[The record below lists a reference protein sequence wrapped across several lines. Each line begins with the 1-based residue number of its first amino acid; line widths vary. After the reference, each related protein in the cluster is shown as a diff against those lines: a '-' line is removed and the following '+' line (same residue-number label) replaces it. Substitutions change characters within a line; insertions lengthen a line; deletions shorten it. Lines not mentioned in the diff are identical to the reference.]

1 MKWRKRT
8 IKIKKEILLKSPTS
22 FQSQIRLKL
31 IENSLKAIEPNPQ
44 KGFISLFTTRQN
56 SKKAVKDLSMQ
67 FNFHQ
72 KRTVRGTKWKRKT
85 SFLEDD
91 LKFVFLQDS
100 NDLVV
105 LAVITYSN
113 NIVVIVLLRCSNQ
126 LKANKIA
133 ILISP
138 VKNTRIKIVYIL
150 TENSR

>member
-8 IKIKKEILLKSPTS
+8 IKIKKKILLKFPTS
-22 FQSQIRLKL
+22 SQSRLKL
-31 IENSLKAIEPNPQ
+31 IENSLKAIEPNTQ
-44 KGFISLFTTRQN
+44 RGFISLFATRQN
-56 SKKAVKDLSMQ
+56 SKKAVKDFPCNLIFTKNELSGVKM
-67 FNFHQ
+67 
-72 KRTVRGTKWKRKT
+72 KTKT

-91 LKFVFLQDS
+91 LKFFFLQDS

-150 TENSR
+150 TENSK